1 MQNKQWKGRTGM
13 SSAVR
18 SLRES
23 ADQKVPSR
31 SKAPSRQSFAPQQE
45 ASRSFVDMM
54 LYLLLGF
61 LIYAAW
67 QLSRLPEL
75 ALGTDLSYW
84 IGVAG
89 ATMMLLL
96 FTYPLRKHLRFM
108 HQWGKVK
115 WWFIAHMMLGIGG
128 PILILIHSTF
138 KIGSLNAGVALI
150 SMVIVALSG
159 VVGRFLRARVHLG
172 LHGEMTT
179 LRELQARAGFD
190 QKDARSRLAFAPEV
204 EELLQDFERRELE
217 AETDMLTH
225 LRQVFVLPL
234 QRWFTYNECCAALSR
249 PLRKIAKHR
258 GWDAEELADH
268 DRLARKLI
276 RRYID
281 GVVRVAQFTAYE
293 RVFAL
298 WHVAHVPFVYLL
310 VASSVVHIIAVHAY

>member
-1 MQNKQWKGRTGM
+1 M

-23 ADQKVPSR
+23 AGQQ
-31 SKAPSRQSFAPQQE
+31 APSRPQAPARQPASSQPQASQSFG
-45 ASRSFVDMM
+45 DMM

-61 LIYAAW
+61 LVYAAW

-75 ALGTDLSYW
+75 ALGTDASYW
-84 IGVAG
+84 LGVAG
-89 ATMMLLL
+89 GTMMLLL

-108 HQWGKVK
+108 HRWGKVK
-115 WWFIAHMMLGIGG
+115 WWFMVHMMLGIGG
-128 PILILIHSTF
+128 PMLILVHSTF

-150 SMVIVALSG
+150 SMIIVALSG
-159 VVGRFLRARVHLG
+159 VIGRFLRVRIHRG
-172 LHGEMTT
+172 LHGERTT

-190 QKDARSRLAFAPEV
+190 QKEARSRLSFAPEV
-204 EELLQDFERRELE
+204 EELLQQFEQRELE
-217 AETDMLTH
+217 AEPSMLTH
-225 LRQVFVLPL
+225 LRQVAILPM
-234 QRWFTYNECCAALSR
+234 QRWVAYNNCSAALRR

-258 GWDAEELADH
+258 RWDSEELAEH

-276 RRYID
+276 RRYLD
-281 GVVRVAQFTAYE
+281 GVVRIAQFTAYE

-310 VASSVVHIIAVHAY
+310 VASAVVHVIAVHAY